1 MRLGF
6 GSALLDT
13 GARVLIPFILL
24 FGLYVLFHGHYSPG
38 GGFQAG
44 VILATAW
51 ILLRLVRGN
60 DPGWGPESRGALVM
74 AISGVGIYL
83 GIGFGALAF
92 GGAFLD
98 YGAFPLPLPP
108 AATRAAATFVVE
120 SGVGL
125 AVAGVMLIIY
135 EALIAPES

>member
-1 MRLGF
+1 MRGGF
-6 GSALLDT
+6 GSAVLDA
-13 GARVLIPFILL
+13 GARSLIPFIVL
-24 FGLYVLFHGHYSPG
+24 FSLYVVFHGHDSPG

-44 VILATAW
+44 VLAATAW

-60 DPGWGPESRGALVM
+60 DPGWGPEPRSALVM
-74 AISGVGIYL
+74 ALLGVGVYMGAGL
-83 GIGFGALAF
+83 GAWLF

-98 YGAFPLPLPP
+98 YASFPLGSSP
-108 AATRAAATFVVE
+108 AQTRAAATFIVE